1 MSVFDSINR
10 REALILFIGDVA
22 FFYVS
27 LWVTLLVRYLRV
39 PEDALLVDHV
49 NAFSL
54 LFIAWV
60 VVFFIAGLYE
70 KHTLILRSKIPGLVF
85 GAQVLNSAIAVLF
98 FYLIPYFGITPKT
111 NLFIY
116 LVVSFG
122 LIIFWRLR
130 LFPPIGAQKKQHGI
144 LIGSGE
150 EMHEL
155 MREVNGNPRYNLEFV
170 SSIDLE
176 KMESVDFQEEIV
188 NRIYSEGITTV
199 VIDTHSEK
207 VEPILPSLYNL
218 IFSKVRFVDMHR
230 VYEDIFDRIPLSL
243 VQYSWFLEN
252 VSASTKFTYDFIKRA
267 MDIAVSLILGI
278 VSLLLYPFVALAIRL
293 EDDGPIFIHQ
303 RRIGKSNTPI
313 SLTKFRTM
321 AFDDGGVESLGVK
334 NYVTKI
340 GKFLRKTR
348 IDELP
353 QLWNVLFGTISLIGP
368 RPELPELVKV
378 YGEQISYYNIRHLI
392 KPGLSGWAQIYHEAH
407 PHHHTD
413 VEETCV
419 KLSYDLYYIK
429 NRSFLLDLK
438 ITLKTIKTLLQRT
451 GA

>member
-1 MSVFDSINR
+1 
-10 REALILFIGDVA
+10 
-22 FFYVS
+22 
-27 LWVTLLVRYLRV
+27 
-39 PEDALLVDHV
+39 
-49 NAFSL
+49 
-54 LFIAWV
+54 
-60 VVFFIAGLYE
+60 
-70 KHTLILRSKIPGLVF
+70 
-85 GAQVLNSAIAVLF
+85 
-98 FYLIPYFGITPKT
+98 
-111 NLFIY
+111 
-116 LVVSFG
+116 
-122 LIIFWRLR
+122 
-130 LFPPIGAQKKQHGI
+130 
-144 LIGSGE
+144 
-150 EMHEL
+150 
-155 MREVNGNPRYNLEFV
+155 
-170 SSIDLE
+170 
-176 KMESVDFQEEIV
+176 
-188 NRIYSEGITTV
+188 
-199 VIDTHSEK
+199 
-207 VEPILPSLYNL
+207 
-218 IFSKVRFVDMHR
+218 
-230 VYEDIFDRIPLSL
+230 
-243 VQYSWFLEN
+243 
-252 VSASTKFTYDFIKRA
+252 
-267 MDIAVSLILGI
+267 
-278 VSLLLYPFVALAIRL
+278 
-293 EDDGPIFIHQ
+293 
-303 RRIGKSNTPI
+303 
-313 SLTKFRTM
+313 M